1 MDGFIA
7 DIFIDT
13 ILDGLIWGTGALVLK
28 AFRPG
33 RPVGYGPA
41 ILLGLIVW
49 LAAIAAL
56 LTIGYLL
63 LV

>member
-1 MDGFIA
+1 MGGFIA
-7 DIFIDT
+7 DLFIET
-13 ILDGLIWGTGALVLK
+13 ILDGLVWGTGALVLK
-28 AFRPG
+28 VLRPG
-33 RPVGYGPA
+33 RPVGYVPA
-41 ILLGLIVW
+41 VLLGLIVW